1 MSASPYKQL
10 EQEFKRL
17 HAFRGAL
24 ALLRW
29 DAAVMMPRG
38 SADIRGEQLAALETE
53 HHALLTAPRIT
64 RLLDRAQANTQGL
77 ADWQIANLHEM
88 RRQRDHAIATPA
100 TLVSR
105 LTKAASRAE
114 SRWLEARA
122 QGKFEAFAPYLEE
135 VVHLVR
141 DKAALLGQALNLA
154 PYDALVDEFS
164 PGLTTADIDAMFK
177 ALSRRLPSRICE
189 CTAVQEPRPLL
200 PLTGKFPPGKQRALA
215 VEVMKSVGFP
225 FERGRL
231 DESEHPFTEGV
242 PGDIRVTT
250 RFDPDDIFSGL
261 LGALHETGH
270 AMYDLGLP
278 QDWRDQPVGRDR
290 GMALEESQSLL
301 IEMMVCRSRPFVR
314 YVQPLLAKH
323 FGASGPEWDVE
334 NVYGHLTR
342 VRRGL
347 IRVDA
352 DELTYPLHIMLRYEL
367 EKKLRSGELAVRDL
381 AEAWSAGMEQ
391 RLGIRPS
398 NDVEGC
404 LQDIHWAVGSFG
416 YFPSYALG
424 AVIAAQLYESLRA
437 EVQGLDE
444 QLARGEFSG
453 LFGWLRTNVHGL
465 GAKVPVQ
472 ELLKGATGKPLSA
485 TSFVRYV
492 EAKYLESA
500 ASSSPALRT
509 LSSGPAAAPDES
521 SDSYRD
527 PRRSEAV
534 PHPAAPGGA
543 AARRGRQGDWRLPHD
558 RRRRPRD
565 GVHVGR
571 QGLLHAAGH
580 SRVAQTQRPGELRAH
595 RRQSRSEAT
604 RISRAGAAAVPGGP
618 GGAVA
623 RHRAGH
629 LQRREARRPAGTD
642 ALRPVLAAAARGAV
656 PLRRRER
663 HHQDRARP
671 SP

>member
-10 EQEFKRL
+10 EQEFRRL

-38 SADIRGEQLAALETE
+38 SADVRGEQLAALETE

-88 RRQRDHAIATPA
+88 RRQRDHAIATPV

-177 ALSRRLPSRICE
+177 ALSRRLPSLIREAI
-189 CTAVQEPRPLL
+189 AVQETRPLL
-200 PLTGKFPPGKQRALA
+200 PLTGKFPAGKQRALA
-215 VEVMKSVGFP
+215 VEVMKSIGFP

-231 DESEHPFTEGV
+231 DESEQPFTEGV

-301 IEMMVCRSRPFVR
+301 IEMMVCRSRPLDRKSTRLNSSHTVISYAVFCLKKKINMCQNFVSKTFYLFFSSMSTIHCPHSLPQLLR
-314 YVQPLLAKH
+314 FLLPFLPLRLFSFFFLHVFLCRLPFRLLYVVLTLL
-323 FGASGPEWDVE
+323 FVV
-334 NVYGHLTR
+334 VYLVLLLFLFFLYVVLWLLVLVQR
-342 VRRGL
+342 FSLVQL
-347 IRVDA
+347 
-352 DELTYPLHIMLRYEL
+352 PLHLPCT
-367 EKKLRSGELAVRDL
+367 
-381 AEAWSAGMEQ
+381 Q
-391 RLGIRPS
+391 
-398 NDVEGC
+398 
-404 LQDIHWAVGSFG
+404 
-416 YFPSYALG
+416 
-424 AVIAAQLYESLRA
+424 SL
-437 EVQGLDE
+437 
-444 QLARGEFSG
+444 EFSFYFFF
-453 LFGWLRTNVHGL
+453 LMF
-465 GAKVPVQ
+465 
-472 ELLKGATGKPLSA
+472 
-485 TSFVRYV
+485 
-492 EAKYLESA
+492 
-500 ASSSPALRT
+500 
-509 LSSGPAAAPDES
+509 
-521 SDSYRD
+521 
-527 PRRSEAV
+527 
-534 PHPAAPGGA
+534 
-543 AARRGRQGDWRLPHD
+543 
-558 RRRRPRD
+558 RRP
-565 GVHVGR
+565 
-571 QGLLHAAGH
+571 
-580 SRVAQTQRPGELRAH
+580 PGFTLFPYTTLFR
-595 RRQSRSEAT
+595 
-604 RISRAGAAAVPGGP
+604 
-618 GGAVA
+618 
-623 RHRAGH
+623 
-629 LQRREARRPAGTD
+629 
-642 ALRPVLAAAARGAV
+642 
-656 PLRRRER
+656 
-663 HHQDRARP
+663 
-671 SP
+671 

>member
-38 SADIRGEQLAALETE
+38 SADVRGEQLAALETE
-53 HHALLTAPRIT
+53 HHALLTAPRII

-77 ADWQIANLHEM
+77 EDWQIANLHEM

-122 QGKFEAFAPYLEE
+122 QGKFEPFAPYLEE

-177 ALSRRLPSRICE
+177 ALSRRLSSLIREAIAE
-189 CTAVQEPRPLL
+189 QEVRPAL
-200 PLTGKFPPGKQRALA
+200 PLTGKFPASKQRALA

-225 FERGRL
+225 FDRGRL

-250 RFDPDDIFSGL
+250 RFDPDDLFSGL

-301 IEMMVCRSRPFVR
+301 IEMIVCRSRPFVR
-314 YVQPLLAKH
+314 YIQPLLAKH
-323 FGASGPEWDVE
+323 FGTSGPEWDVE
-334 NVYGHLTR
+334 NIYGHLTR

-367 EKKLRSGELAVRDL
+367 EKQLLAGELAVRDL
-381 AEAWSAGMEQ
+381 PEAWNAGMEE
-391 RLGIRPS
+391 RLGIRPA

-437 EVQGLDE
+437 DVQGLDE

-453 LFGWLRTNVHGL
+453 FFAWLRTNVHGL

-472 ELLKGATGKPLSA
+472 ELLRGATGKPLSA
-485 TSFVRYV
+485 TSFMRYV
-492 EAKYLESA
+492 EAKYLETP
-500 ASSSPALRT
+500 ASSS
-509 LSSGPAAAPDES
+509 AAA
-521 SDSYRD
+521 
-527 PRRSEAV
+527 
-534 PHPAAPGGA
+534 
-543 AARRGRQGDWRLPHD
+543 
-558 RRRRPRD
+558 
-565 GVHVGR
+565 
-571 QGLLHAAGH
+571 
-580 SRVAQTQRPGELRAH
+580 
-595 RRQSRSEAT
+595 
-604 RISRAGAAAVPGGP
+604 
-618 GGAVA
+618 
-623 RHRAGH
+623 
-629 LQRREARRPAGTD
+629 
-642 ALRPVLAAAARGAV
+642 
-656 PLRRRER
+656 
-663 HHQDRARP
+663 
-671 SP
+671 